1 MNILWVK
8 VGGLWPI
15 NIGGRLRSFH
25 IISELAR
32 RHKVTLITTHGPA
45 DDPVGLSKAL
55 DGRARV
61 RSIPFAAPKAGTL
74 RFAMALAQSWR
85 SPLPVDLHKWT
96 VPDVRAAVEDE
107 LERDDIDVC
116 IADFLH
122 AIPNVPANAKV
133 PVVLFEHNVESMI
146 WKRLADHEH
155 GRFRHA
161 LLSIEAKKMR
171 QAEADACRRSRSVI
185 AVSDADAAM
194 FGANAQSIPTG
205 VDTMYF
211 KANGTPE
218 QPHHLVFS
226 GAMDWFP
233 NEDAIVYFA
242 NEVLPAIRREVPD
255 VTMTVVG
262 RNPSMKLK
270 AAVAQSGVRV
280 TGTVPDV
287 RPFIDEGSVYVVPLR
302 IGGGTRLKIFEALSM
317 GKAVVSTTVGAEG
330 LPLEDGRHFVRADS
344 PDNLARSVVSLLRDA
359 PRRRSL
365 GAAGRQLVN
374 EHYSWPS
381 VARVF
386 EERCA
391 AAIGH

>member
-32 RHKVTLITTHGPA
+32 RHKVTVITTHGPS
-45 DDPVGLSKAL
+45 DDPVGLARAL
-55 DGRARV
+55 NGSARV
-61 RSIPFAAPKAGTL
+61 RSIPYAAPKAGTL
-74 RFAMALAQSWR
+74 RFAVALAQSWR
-85 SPLPVDLHKWT
+85 SPLPVDLHKWC
-96 VPDVRAAVEDE
+96 VPDVRSAVEDE
-107 LERDDIDVC
+107 LEREEIDVC
-116 IADFLH
+116 VADFLH
-122 AIPNVPANAKV
+122 AIPNVPKDAKV
-133 PVVLFEHNVESMI
+133 PVILFEHNVESMI
-146 WKRLADHEH
+146 WKRLADHEQ
-155 GRFRHA
+155 GRLRHA
-161 LLSIEAKKMR
+161 LLSREAAKMR
-171 QAEADACRRSRSVI
+171 EAEAEAVRRSSSVI

-194 FGANAQSIPTG
+194 FGENAQSIPTG
-205 VDTMYF
+205 VDTTYF

-218 QPHHLVFS
+218 RPHHLVFS

-242 NEVLPAIRREVPD
+242 SEVLPTIRREVPD

-262 RNPSMKLK
+262 RNPSARLRE
-270 AAVAQSGVRV
+270 AAGQTGVRI

-287 RPFIDEGSVYVVPLR
+287 RPFIDEGEVYVVPLR

-330 LPLEDGRHFVRADS
+330 LPLQDGQHFVRADS
-344 PDNLARSVVSLLRDA
+344 PNAIARSVVSLLNDA

-365 GAAGRQLVN
+365 GSAGRQLVN